1 MIDIIASVD
10 QERLVVE
17 ARNPM
22 TEAFAAYLVAR
33 YLIAVA
39 NPVAVGIV
47 QAEIESVASI
57 AAAVPEAV
65 TAAVLEKVTNLMRF
79 AVIVA
84 ELEPSIVVRV
94 QSAGLF
100 ACQSC
105 QTEVQGL
112 AAVVT
117 RGHYFPIVDVYL
129 IGCFADLLAAVV
141 ASLKDYSA
149 G

>member
-1 MIDIIASVD
+1 MIDITAFVD
-10 QERLVVE
+10 QEHLVVE

-22 TEAFAAYLVAR
+22 PEAFAAYLVAR
-33 YLIAVA
+33 YLVAVV

-57 AAAVPEAV
+57 AAAVPVAV
-65 TAAVLEKVTNLMRF
+65 TAVVLEKVTSLMCF

-84 ELEPSIVVRV
+84 ELEPLIVVRV

-105 QTEVQGL
+105 QTEVQGP

-117 RGHYFPIVDVYL
+117 QGHYFPIGVYL
-129 IGCFADLLAAVV
+129 IGCFADL
-141 ASLKDYSA
+141 
-149 G
+149 